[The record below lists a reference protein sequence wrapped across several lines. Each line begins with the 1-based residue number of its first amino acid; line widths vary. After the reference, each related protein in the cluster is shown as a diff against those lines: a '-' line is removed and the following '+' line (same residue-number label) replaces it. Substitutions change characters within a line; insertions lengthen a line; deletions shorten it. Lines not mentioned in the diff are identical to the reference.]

1 MADPM
6 TQFPET
12 FVATPLGTLHV
23 WASGEGTLSAATM
36 RDHDKWRAGNRSD
49 PAAQRCAEQVVI
61 NRVAYTVVVHLRP
74 AADFPTEG
82 NVVERLHR
90 QHAGW
95 GINWYGVTLRRTD
108 RYQDPSDAAR
118 RKAEDLLLPALA
130 GFANGPAGQR
140 LLAQA
145 ATARRHQ
152 RIAELHREI
161 ASRNDELQRLQEELA
176 ELERTH
182 AASQPTG
189 SAGRGDGVGRDD
201 RPPAPRAG
209 TRHRRALGRLPP
221 GDRRRVGPRG
231 LAAAR

>member
-1 MADPM
+1 MSDQM
-6 TQFPET
+6 TRFSET
-12 FVATPLGTLHV
+12 FVETPLGILHV
-23 WASGEGTLSAATM
+23 WASGEHTLSAATIY
-36 RDHDKWRAGNRSD
+36 DHDKRRAAHRGNPD
-49 PAAQRCAEQVVI
+49 AQRCAEQVVI

-130 GFANGPAGQR
+130 GFANSPAGQR

-145 ATARRHQ
+145 ATAQRRE
-152 RIAELHREI
+152 RIAELRREI
-161 ASRNDELQRLQEELA
+161 VSRQAELERLQAELA
-176 ELERTH
+176 ELER
-182 AASQPTG
+182 ADASSQPLG
-189 SAGRGDGVGRDD
+189 PDPLDGG
-201 RPPAPRAG
+201 G
-209 TRHRRALGRLPP
+209 
-221 GDRRRVGPRG
+221 
-231 LAAAR
+231 AR